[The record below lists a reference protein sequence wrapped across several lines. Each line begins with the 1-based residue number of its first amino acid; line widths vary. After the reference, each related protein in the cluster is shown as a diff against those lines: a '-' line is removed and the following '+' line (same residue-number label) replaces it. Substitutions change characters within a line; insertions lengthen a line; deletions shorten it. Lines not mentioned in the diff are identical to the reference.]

1 MDVAMVN
8 ITISLPEQTVR
19 RLRRTVRE
27 PYGGRKGAL
36 SGFIKEAIDG
46 PFESLQAEPPRTYRA
61 TDKERMIAEGSSLEE
76 LASKLKELGID
87 PRSVRIISS
96 TKIGSLARAGFRAR
110 PS

>member
-1 MDVAMVN
+1 MDIGMVN

-19 RLRRTVRE
+19 RLRRAVRVT
-27 PYGGRKGAL
+27 YGGRKGAL
-36 SGFIKEAIDG
+36 SGFIKEAIDEH
-46 PFESLQAEPPRTYRA
+46 FESLQSEPPRTFRA

-76 LASKLKELGID
+76 LASRLGELGVD

-96 TKIGSLARAGFRAR
+96 TKISPVAKAGFRAR